1 MANYYGRSRAYV
13 SFQVRLTPEMK
24 ARLEQRSYE
33 TGLSQV
39 AIINAA
45 LEYYLAHVPSS
56 KKDSDNIAPDHNDD
70 GSG

>member
-1 MANYYGRSRAYV
+1 
-13 SFQVRLTPEMK
+13 MK

-45 LEYYLAHVPSS
+45 LEDYLAHVPSS